1 MKLKEEMEEERECFM
16 KFNEKYEL
24 PFSYL
29 GLDDNKQYSFMDLC
43 ELVNDTTSELNKL
56 KKEYEEYRNHVESNY
71 ERMTM
76 EKQTSVSNNDFI

>member
-1 MKLKEEMEEERECFM
+1 MKPKEETEEERECFM

-29 GLDDNKQYSFMDLC
+29 GLDDDKQYSFMDLC
-43 ELVNDTTSELNKL
+43 EIVNDTTSELNNL
-56 KKEYEEYRNHVESNY
+56 NKEYEDYRNYVESNY

>member
-29 GLDDNKQYSFMDLC
+29 GLDDDKQYSFMDLC
-43 ELVNDTTSELNKL
+43 EIVNDTTSELNNL
-56 KKEYEEYRNHVESNY
+56 KKEYEEYRNYVESNY

>member
-1 MKLKEEMEEERECFM
+1 MKPKEETEEERECFM

-24 PFSYL
+24 PFSYF
-29 GLDDNKQYSFMDLC
+29 GLDDDKQYSFMDLC
-43 ELVNDTTSELNKL
+43 EIVNDTTSELNNL
-56 KKEYEEYRNHVESNY
+56 KKEYEEYRNYVESNY

>member
-1 MKLKEEMEEERECFM
+1 M

-43 ELVNDTTSELNKL
+43 ELVNDTTSELNNL
-56 KKEYEEYRNHVESNY
+56 KKEYEEYRNYVESNY